1 VGIFLK
7 QQISASD
14 WLDLAR
20 WTGLGTLTCIAISAT
35 YNFAAFRSLGPEALR
50 QALISAVVLPV
61 VLAAPMFSYLSFKM
75 RRLSIANHQL
85 GVVASIDRLTSCFN
99 RGAFTDEVNA
109 YLDRAEFDALAQC
122 GALLV
127 IDADHFKAINDR
139 FGHEHGDEALT
150 TIVQTIRPMLRAGD
164 IVGRLGG
171 EEFGVF
177 LPAVDLPTAALI
189 AERIRRAV
197 NVAVF
202 APGGELHQLSVS
214 IGGAVF
220 DVQTDFEELFRIADR
235 RLYEAKSF
243 GRNRVEVASIRI
255 IRYTRNQQVLVA

>member
-1 VGIFLK
+1 LK
-7 QQISASD
+7 QRISAGG

-20 WTGLGTLTCIAISAT
+20 WTGLGTLACIAISMI
-35 YNFAAFRSLGPEALR
+35 YNFAAFRSLGAEALR

-61 VLAAPMFSYLSFKM
+61 ILAGPMFSYLTLKM
-75 RRLSIANHQL
+75 RRLSIANRQL

-99 RGAFTDEVNA
+99 RGAFTDKVNA
-109 YLDRAEFDALAQC
+109 YLDRAEFGTVAQC

-127 IDADHFKAINDR
+127 IDADHFKTINDR

-150 TIVQTIRPMLRAGD
+150 TIARTIRSMLRAGD

-177 LPAVDLPTAALI
+177 LPGVDLPTASLI
-189 AERIRRAV
+189 AERIRRSV

-202 APGGELHQLSVS
+202 APGGELRQLSVS

-220 DVQTDFEELFRIADR
+220 DMQTDFEELFRIADR

-243 GRNRVEVASIRI
+243 GRNRVEVAP
-255 IRYTRNQQVLVA
+255 TRLIHYAVNQHASVA